1 MAEQAPE
8 NPFLTFNSPRH
19 AADCP
24 LPVSSV
30 GFRVSFRV
38 FADVSTSNTEGREGN
53 GRWSG
58 PKQLTYMQELRFQYM
73 MQQGGDQADSR
84 NTRLGQ
90 QQMKQQQSAAA
101 VSPQQQQ
108 QQHQNQTVHAAAAA
122 TSLSFSLGGNGS
134 NSQVKLTPKNLVGYE
149 LVLCSSVPIWVLFL
163 INNLSFFFPSKA
175 NQAIEFV
182 SLPLL

>member
-1 MAEQAPE
+1 
-8 NPFLTFNSPRH
+8 
-19 AADCP
+19 
-24 LPVSSV
+24 
-30 GFRVSFRV
+30 
-38 FADVSTSNTEGREGN
+38 
-53 GRWSG
+53 
-58 PKQLTYMQELRFQYM
+58 M

-90 QQMKQQQSAAA
+90 HQMNQQQSAAA
-101 VSPQQQQ
+101 ASPQQQ
-108 QQHQNQTVHAAAAA
+108 QQHQNQSVHAAAAA
-122 TSLSFSLGGNGS
+122 AAASLSFSLGGNGS

-175 NQAIEFV
+175 NLAIEFV

>member
-1 MAEQAPE
+1 
-8 NPFLTFNSPRH
+8 
-19 AADCP
+19 
-24 LPVSSV
+24 
-30 GFRVSFRV
+30 
-38 FADVSTSNTEGREGN
+38 
-53 GRWSG
+53 
-58 PKQLTYMQELRFQYM
+58 M

-101 VSPQQQQ
+101 ASPQQQQQQQQ
-108 QQHQNQTVHAAAAA
+108 QQHQNQSVHASAAAA
-122 TSLSFSLGGNGS
+122 SLSFSLGGNGS

-175 NQAIEFV
+175 NLAIEFV

>member
-1 MAEQAPE
+1 
-8 NPFLTFNSPRH
+8 
-19 AADCP
+19 
-24 LPVSSV
+24 
-30 GFRVSFRV
+30 
-38 FADVSTSNTEGREGN
+38 
-53 GRWSG
+53 
-58 PKQLTYMQELRFQYM
+58 M

-101 VSPQQQQ
+101 ASPQQQQQQ
-108 QQHQNQTVHAAAAA
+108 QQHQNQSVHAAA
-122 TSLSFSLGGNGS
+122 SLSFSLGGNGS
-134 NSQVKLTPKNLVGYE
+134 NSQVKQTPKNLVGYE

-175 NQAIEFV
+175 NLAIEFV

>member
-1 MAEQAPE
+1 
-8 NPFLTFNSPRH
+8 
-19 AADCP
+19 
-24 LPVSSV
+24 
-30 GFRVSFRV
+30 
-38 FADVSTSNTEGREGN
+38 
-53 GRWSG
+53 
-58 PKQLTYMQELRFQYM
+58 M

-90 QQMKQQQSAAA
+90 HQMNQQQSAAA
-101 VSPQQQQ
+101 ASPQQQQQ
-108 QQHQNQTVHAAAAA
+108 QQHQNQSVHAAAAA
-122 TSLSFSLGGNGS
+122 SLSFSLGGNGS

-175 NQAIEFV
+175 NLAIEFV